1 WRQTRDTALYRHL
14 WRSVNTFDG
23 ASDFKRRLAAT
34 GFTGVHSETVGGWQ
48 RNVVHTFL
56 ADAPADALADAPGEA
71 SR

>member
-1 WRQTRDTALYRHL
+1 
-14 WRSVNTFDG
+14 VNTFDG
-23 ASDFKRRLAAT
+23 ALDFKRRLAAT

-56 ADAPADALADAPGEA
+56 ADAPGDS